1 MTSKLP
7 ENPKRR
13 VPDWRITLPL
23 AQASPR
29 CGARYQ
35 NGHALQGTSDGLRE
49 VQDAWRRQHWPTH
62 RRGVG
67 AHPEGPDDAWAAHGG
82 DGPDARDGA
91 GSDGWREAAGGAEM
105 MTAAGAEMH
114 GACRRRSHL
123 AGDDPR
129 GFYLAPVA
137 QNPIEASQAAKQIW
151 RFGSQLS
158 RGVWGS
164 PAIFDVIPTTLP
176 HLCCRLPEC

>member
-35 NGHALQGTSDGLRE
+35 DGHALQGTSDGLRE
-49 VQDAWRRQHWPTH
+49 VQDAWRGQHWPTH
-62 RRGVG
+62 RRGAG
-67 AHPEGPDDAWAAHGG
+67 AHSEGPDDAWAAHGG

-91 GSDGWREAAGGAEM
+91 GSDGWREAARGTEMTGRSKTTGRVRRPLRHSHAE
-105 MTAAGAEMH
+105 
-114 GACRRRSHL
+114 
-123 AGDDPR
+123 
-129 GFYLAPVA
+129 
-137 QNPIEASQAAKQIW
+137 EASC
-151 RFGSQLS
+151 
-158 RGVWGS
+158 S
-164 PAIFDVIPTTLP
+164 PARITSVVCLGVRPGFRPGSVLISSDAIQRPLVSPTLSP
-176 HLCCRLPEC
+176 WAFPAHA